1 MSAWPRSS
9 ACRPGA
15 QSSTGSRNAVCHRA
29 RSAKW
34 KPPSTKSRE
43 GQRAQRSA
51 HEYKRKHRKPNAA
64 MSWMMQRSNYVYA
77 CLQGNR
83 VLTRSYEHLVGAY
96 GVVGLS
102 GVKDAR
108 KSVVAADALRRLAH
122 RRLGHHA
129 RANTGQT
136 VDRNWTETGQTLD
149 KGCAETSKR

>member
-1 MSAWPRSS
+1 MNAWPRSS

-34 KPPSTKSRE
+34 KPLSTKSRE
-43 GQRAQRSA
+43 EQHAQRTAS
-51 HEYKRKHRKPNAA
+51 EYKRKHGNPNAA
-64 MSWMMQRSNYVYA
+64 MSWMMKRSNYVYA

-96 GVVGLS
+96 GVYGFS

-108 KSVVAADALRRLAH
+108 RKSSSPTLQRRLTDTALRLH
-122 RRLGHHA
+122 
-129 RANTGQT
+129 
-136 VDRNWTETGQTLD
+136 
-149 KGCAETSKR
+149 S